1 MASAYAT
8 IAAGGVYSKPM
19 AITKVVL
26 PDGSVDTQAGWGKPQ
41 RQRVIPDWVASTVT
55 KVLELNMLYGTGTGA
70 HVAGH
75 TDAGKTGTTDNYA
88 DAWFS
93 GYVPYLE
100 ASVWIGYPKGEIP
113 MLNVHGVAVSGPGFP
128 ATIWH
133 SYMVTAIGKRGDR
146 PFRVPATQPVWTP
159 WSGVYQLRGAP
170 PPTATTA
177 TDTLIVPTGP
187 ATTRSSTAL
196 PTQLVTT
203 DVPPPATT
211 TAPPATVET
220 TTTTAPPTA
229 LPATVETTTTTAPPT
244 ALPATV
250 ETTTTTP

>member
-1 MASAYAT
+1 MAQKLGIRTSPLEPVPALALGAIGVTPIEMASAYAT
-8 IAAGGVYSKPM
+8 IAAGGIYSKPM

-41 RQRVIPDWVASTVT
+41 QERVIPDWVASTVT

-93 GYVPYLE
+93 GYLPYLE

-113 MLNVHGVAVSGPGFP
+113 MLDVHGVAVSGPGFP

-133 SYMVTAIGKRGDR
+133 N
-146 PFRVPATQPVWTP
+146 
-159 WSGVYQLRGAP
+159 
-170 PPTATTA
+170 
-177 TDTLIVPTGP
+177 
-187 ATTRSSTAL
+187 
-196 PTQLVTT
+196 
-203 DVPPPATT
+203 
-211 TAPPATVET
+211 
-220 TTTTAPPTA
+220 
-229 LPATVETTTTTAPPT
+229 
-244 ALPATV
+244 
-250 ETTTTTP
+250 